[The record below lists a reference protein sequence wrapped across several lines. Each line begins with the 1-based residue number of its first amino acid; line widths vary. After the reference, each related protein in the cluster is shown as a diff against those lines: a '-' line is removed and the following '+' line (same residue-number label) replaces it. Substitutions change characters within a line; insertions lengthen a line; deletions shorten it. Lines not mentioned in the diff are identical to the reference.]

1 MYFKNTLRIGLVLT
15 ILLTLQ
21 QCKSS
26 DMTDHEADKV
36 AIEQVL
42 NDQQTAWNQGDL
54 EKFMTGYLNSPELS
68 FVGSSGIQRGYDTVL
83 ERYKKNYP
91 DNATMGELHFTNL
104 EFLPAGKG
112 FYLVMGQFE
121 LNRATDNP
129 SGYFTLLW
137 QKTPKGWKIIN
148 DHTSG

>member
-1 MYFKNTLRIGLVLT
+1 MLAVLL
-15 ILLTLQ
+15 ILH
-21 QCKSS
+21 QCKSP

-42 NDQQTAWNQGDL
+42 KDQQAAWNAGDL
-54 EKFMTGYLNSPELS
+54 EKFMTGYLNTPELA
-68 FVGSSGIQRGYDTVL
+68 FVGSSGIQHGYDTVL

-91 DNATMGELHFTNL
+91 DKTTMGELHFTNL

-112 FYLVMGQFE
+112 FYLVMGKFE
-121 LNRATDNP
+121 LNRASDNP

-137 QKTPKGWKIIN
+137 ENTSKGWKIIN